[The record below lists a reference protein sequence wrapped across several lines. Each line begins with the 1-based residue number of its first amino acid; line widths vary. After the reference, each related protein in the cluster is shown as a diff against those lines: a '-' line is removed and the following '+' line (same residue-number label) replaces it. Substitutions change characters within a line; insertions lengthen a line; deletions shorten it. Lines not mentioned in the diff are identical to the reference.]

1 MNGWK
6 YVAPWYRAGHEWRIS
21 IPRIFVLFSAEHCA
35 QVLICSIKR
44 EVKKK
49 HFRIGWSFSCFT
61 AHLIELDLFL
71 TSAPGA
77 RLPAT
82 LAQRFGFSLP
92 AVFIA
97 YSQRSRSVPKPT
109 KQNGGQIW

>member
-1 MNGWK
+1 
-6 YVAPWYRAGHEWRIS
+6 VILERLH
-21 IPRIFVLFSAEHCA
+21 
-35 QVLICSIKR
+35 LIGSIKR